1 MQRRKIAAEL
11 SLPKRRREKVVDFST
26 ACRTEYDRLV
36 SNSLDVP
43 QACIKNFKKR
53 FAANS
58 QHQPEVVSGGIETIR
73 ARRPSGAETLEQVV
87 VTSEDNAAVGGGVR
101 TAVGEPNRARRFRR
115 ASTVINDALISPGTQ
130 ITPFRSN
137 RLPDL
142 HTPFRST
149 DLPPVPSDET
159 EQSAPLGMING

>member
-1 MQRRKIAAEL
+1 MQLYRKIAAEL
-11 SLPKRRREKVVDFST
+11 SLPKRRREKVIDFCT

-43 QACIKNFKKR
+43 QACIKSFKKR

-73 ARRPSGAETLEQVV
+73 TRRPSAEETLEQVV
-87 VTSEDNAAVGGGVR
+87 VTSEDNAAVGNGVR

-130 ITPFRSN
+130 ITPFRST
-137 RLPDL
+137 RLPDV
-142 HTPFRST
+142 HDVHS
-149 DLPPVPSDET
+149 PPPMPSEDMNE
-159 EQSAPLGMING
+159 SAPLGMING

>member
-1 MQRRKIAAEL
+1 MYRKIAAEL

-73 ARRPSGAETLEQVV
+73 ARRPSASETLEQVV
-87 VTSEDNAAVGGGVR
+87 VSSEDDAAAGGGVR

-130 ITPFRSN
+130 ITPFRST
-137 RLPDL
+137 RLPDN
-142 HTPFRST
+142 PSQPT
-149 DLPPVPSDET
+149 DLPPVPPGDT
-159 EQSAPLGMING
+159 EESAPLGMVRG

>member
-1 MQRRKIAAEL
+1 MI
-11 SLPKRRREKVVDFST
+11 DFCT

-43 QACIKNFKKR
+43 QACIKKFKKR

-58 QHQPEVVSGGIETIR
+58 QHQPEVVSGGIETIQP
-73 ARRPSGAETLEQVV
+73 RRPSASAVLEQVV
-87 VTSEDNAAVGGGVR
+87 VSSEDNAAAGQGVR

-115 ASTVINDALISPGTQ
+115 ASTVINDALIAPGTQ
-130 ITPFRSN
+130 ITPFRST

-142 HTPFRST
+142 HTPFQGGQ
-149 DLPPVPSDET
+149 LPSVPFDEAG
-159 EQSAPLGMING
+159 ESAPLGMING